1 MLEKLKSLS
10 MGAKVGIAS
19 GAVLLAEL
27 LCAKGYIEQVH

>member
-19 GAVLLAEL
+19 GAVLLAAAGVGL
-27 LCAKGYIEQVH
+27 GITQP

>member
-19 GAVLLAEL
+19 GAELLASPAIKKAYL
-27 LCAKGYIEQVH
+27 GG